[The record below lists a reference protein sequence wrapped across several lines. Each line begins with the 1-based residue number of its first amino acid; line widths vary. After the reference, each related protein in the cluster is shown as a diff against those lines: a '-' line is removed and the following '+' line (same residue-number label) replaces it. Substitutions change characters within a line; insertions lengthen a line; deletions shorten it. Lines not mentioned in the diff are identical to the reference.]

1 MPTRRAFLSTTPLVA
16 LSMLRAST
24 EPAQSKPGVRP
35 EPVQSAPRTGSESA
49 QSASRVGSE
58 STLNETRGAA
68 GTAGGFDPWVEINAE
83 NLRHNVGEIAR
94 RAGGRPILG
103 VIKNNGYGLGVANVG
118 RLLDGDAR
126 LAGFAV
132 VKLHEAMT
140 LRDAGIKKPILLMG
154 PFDDAQLVDLAA
166 RDIMAMVYRDHGA
179 ALDRAAAK
187 TGRPVPLHVKI
198 DTGMGRVGIPH
209 DEAAGLLKDLAA
221 RRSARLEGVMTTL
234 TEDEA
239 FDREQLK
246 RFAALAGDLKRDG
259 VRVGRLHAAS
269 SFALFQNADA
279 YLDMVRP
286 GMAIFG
292 VYSEPPFRQLGA
304 MDLRPAVALRTRV
317 ALVKQL
323 QAGESAGY
331 NRAYIAKAPVWIAT
345 LPVGH
350 ADGWPRVAAK
360 GAKVRIGAA
369 LYPVIASVSA
379 SHTILEIGSQQ
390 TVQVGDVA
398 TLFDW
403 NDGSRPEDV
412 AAACGASVYDLT
424 MHLGA
429 LLPRRIV

>member
-1 MPTRRAFLSTTPLVA
+1 MITRRTFLAAASPLGFRVH
-16 LSMLRAST
+16 S
-24 EPAQSKPGVRP
+24 
-35 EPVQSAPRTGSESA
+35 EPVQNRLRTGSESV
-49 QSASRVGSE
+49 QSAPRVGSE
-58 STLNETRGAA
+58 STPNKAQPQ
-68 GTAGGFDPWVEINAE
+68 FDPWVEINAE

-94 RAGGRPILG
+94 RTDGRPILA

-118 RLLDGDAR
+118 RLLDADAR
-126 LAGFAV
+126 IAGFAV

-140 LRDAGIKKPILLMG
+140 LRDAGIAKPILLMG
-154 PFDDAQLVDLAA
+154 PFSDDELLDLAA
-166 RDIMAMVYRDHGA
+166 RNIMPMVYRDHGA

-187 TGRPVPLHVKI
+187 TGKPVPVHVKI

-209 DEAAGLLKDLAA
+209 TDAPRLLKDLAS
-221 RRSARLEGVMTTL
+221 RRSVRLEGVMTTL

-239 FDREQLK
+239 FDREQVK
-246 RFAALAGDLKRDG
+246 RLVTLSDDLQRDG
-259 VRVGRLHAAS
+259 VRVGRRHAAS
-269 SFALFQNADA
+269 SFALFQNPAA
-279 YLDMVRP
+279 YLDLVRP

-292 VYSEPPFRQLGA
+292 IYSEPPFRQLGA

-323 QAGESAGY
+323 QIGESAGY
-331 NRAYIAKAPVWIAT
+331 NRAYMAKSPVWIAT

-360 GAKVRIGAA
+360 GAKVRIGAG

-379 SHTILEIGSQQ
+379 SHTLLEIGPQQ
-390 TVQVGDVA
+390 AVQIGDVA

-412 AAACGASVYDLT
+412 AASCGASVYDLT

-429 LLPRRIV
+429 LLPRRVIA